1 VKEPRPGFSEFYSV
15 SSRRLLPALIAA
27 TGDPQEAQDCLQ
39 EAFTRAA
46 ARWKRVAS
54 CDSPEAWVRR
64 VALNLAVDGHR
75 RRRTRWRMA
84 QAGRPPTPAPAPGET
99 SLDVVRAVRQLP
111 RHQRDVIVLHYL
123 LDMSVDDVAREL
135 DRPVNTVKTQLL
147 RARSRLLELLP
158 VDHEEETAR

>member
-1 VKEPRPGFSEFYSV
+1 VREPAPGFSEFYAV
-15 SSRRLLPALIAA
+15 YSRRLLPALIAA

-46 ARWKRVAS
+46 ARWKRVAA

-75 RRRTRWRMA
+75 RRRTRWRLD
-84 QAGRPPTPAPAPGET
+84 QASRPPSPARPPGET

-111 RHQRDVIVLHYL
+111 RQQREVIVLHYL
-123 LDMSVDDVAREL
+123 LDMSVEEVAREL
-135 DRPVNTVKTQLL
+135 SRPANTVKTQLV
-147 RARSRLLELLP
+147 RARSRLLELLRL
-158 VDHEEETAR
+158 DHEEETAR